1 MFLISGVGNLVCSR
15 NFILRLELFDFEI
28 YETISRTFIRLALIV
43 QRVSVG
49 EGI

>member
-1 MFLISGVGNLVCSR
+1 MGNLL
-15 NFILRLELFDFEI
+15 NFRIFLLRLELFDFQR
-28 YETISRTFIRLALIV
+28 YQTISRTFIRLAQIV